1 MYVSFSSDDSRHII
15 ISVACASPHMS
26 ERTALPHISI
36 SIVVMIPVLRIMLM
50 PFLLLHV
57 IIPMLPLLISPLRRL
72 PLLQLLAR
80 RGRGGAEAPPAATAA
95 DKSTAE
101 SLTAAAAGKEGEGG
115 AEAPPAAT
123 ADWKLTCC

>member
-1 MYVSFSSDDSRHII
+1 MSISCICVSFSSDDSRHLI

-36 SIVVMIPVLRIMLM
+36 SIVVMIPVLRIMLI

-57 IIPMLPLLISPLRRL
+57 IIPMLPLLISPLLRL

-80 RGRGGAEAPPAATAA
+80 SGRGAEAPPAATAA

-101 SLTAAAAGKEGEGG
+101 APTAAAAGKEGEGG
-115 AEAPPAAT
+115 GGGSP
-123 ADWKLTCC
+123 CCNC